1 MCGKLNAVE
10 GKIVNNMI
18 LSNKLIRESGIKF
31 IEYGYFGSVA
41 RGTYN
46 ATSDLDI
53 AMIVSELPSRKE
65 MADLRCN
72 LEAVGCDLVILLDSS
87 FSNPDS
93 VFKNNVVRDYVRVGV
108 YGE

>member
-1 MCGKLNAVE
+1 MYEGLNAVE
-10 GKIVNNMI
+10 NKVVNSMI
-18 LSNKLIRESGIKF
+18 MADKLIRESSIKF

-72 LEAVGCDLVILLDSS
+72 LEAIDCDLVILLNSS
-87 FSNPDS
+87 FSNPDT
-93 VFKNNVVRDYVRVGV
+93 VFKSNVVRDYVKVGV
-108 YGE
+108 YE

>member
-1 MCGKLNAVE
+1 MYEGLNAVE
-10 GKIVNNMI
+10 SKVVNSMI
-18 LSNKLIRESGIKF
+18 MADKLIRESGIKF
-31 IEYGYFGSVA
+31 TEYGYFGSVA

-72 LEAVGCDLVILLDSS
+72 LEEIDCDLVILLNSS
-87 FSNPDS
+87 FSNPDT
-93 VFKNNVVRDYVRVGV
+93 VFKSNVVRDYVKVGV
-108 YGE
+108 YE